1 MTIEGMHYQGFI
13 IRPPSEASSILL
25 QITLGCSH
33 NKCIFCGSYKDK
45 QFAVKSD
52 EVILSDIIFASKHMQ
67 NQHRIFLLDG
77 NTLTVPYPKLEWI
90 LNKIREHLPWV
101 RRVGTYADAKSIRL
115 KSDEQLLKLKE
126 RGLGIVYMG
135 VESGDEETLKNIC
148 KGTGAVNLVLQG
160 RRVKESGIK
169 LSVTVLLGI
178 AGREK
183 SLQHAKAT
191 GKLLTK
197 MAPDYVGALTVM
209 ILPNTPLADDLQK
222 GKFELPGT
230 REILLELKE
239 MLSHTYLSN
248 GLFFSNHASNY
259 LPIKARLPKDKAKT
273 LALIDSALNGEIGL
287 KAEWLRAL

>member
-13 IRPPSEASSILL
+13 IRPPSEASDILL

-33 NKCIFCGSYKDK
+33 NKCTFCGSYEDK

-67 NQHRIFLLDG
+67 NQHRVFLLDG
-77 NTLTVPYPKLEWI
+77 NALIVPYPKLEWI

-101 RRVGTYADAKSIRL
+101 RRVGTYANAQSIRL

-126 RGLGIVYMG
+126 KGLGIVYMG

-148 KGTGAVNLVLQG
+148 KGTGAVNLISQG
-160 RRVKESGIK
+160 KRVKEAGIK

-191 GKLLTK
+191 GELLTK
-197 MAPDYVGALTVM
+197 MAPNYVGALTVM
-209 ILPNTPLADDLQK
+209 MLPNTPLADDLQK
-222 GKFELPGT
+222 GKFELLST

-259 LPIKARLPKDKAKT
+259 LPIKARLPQDKEKT